1 MKENLPN
8 AYRPLKS
15 TETSVHLHGDTKRKD
30 IVSSGLKPS
39 EEEYY
44 ERVPELKK
52 KKKKKKKKKDIL
64 IRFIVSVSAY
74 VPINMAKCYN

>member
-52 KKKKKKKKKDIL
+52 KKKKKKKKIFWFDL
-64 IRFIVSVSAY
+64 LSLFLHMSR
-74 VPINMAKCYN
+74 